1 MVTTCRIMMKFCKVC
16 IWRMANTVVTFMFQ
30 ISYATPITRLLIRVI
45 SDLKFNFNYSW
56 VLDEIFYIKQLKDDN
71 YSGDNDFSNSYAT
84 PIIMLLIRVISDLKF
99 NFNYLWDLDEMFYTK
114 QLKDG
119 ECNGDNYFSNFWCHA
134 YN

>member
-1 MVTTCRIMMKFCKVC
+1 
-16 IWRMANTVVTFMFQ
+16 MANTVVTFILQ
-30 ISYATPITRLLIRVI
+30 ISYATPITRQLIRAI

-56 VLDEIFYIKQLKDDN
+56 VLDEIFYIKQLKDYN

-119 ECNGDNYFSNFWCHA
+119 KCNGDNYF
-134 YN
+134 